1 MTAEGSDKNKTLA
14 DALPAVPDM
23 VGRYRIESVIG
34 RGAMGVVYKGYDT
47 QIDRPVAIKSL
58 RSDVISHV
66 DDRTSLLERFA
77 SEARSAGRCHHPNIV
92 TVFDYVE
99 QDASPFI
106 IMEYVSAGTLEN
118 VTKSKSLM
126 PIHQVGEIMAQ
137 LLAALGHA
145 HENGVIHRDVKPAN
159 ILCPTATTIK
169 VTDFG
174 VARIDDLGLTAHG
187 GAIGTPSYMSP
198 EQFLGQPVD
207 ARSDLFAVGVLL
219 FQLLTGTKPFKA
231 QGIPAL
237 MQKVLNEPPLQL
249 STLRPELSPL
259 MQDVIDKALAR
270 HPGDRFATA
279 AEFAGTLGTAIK
291 NVDDEATAPLD
302 LTEVVPARD
311 AGSTDASQV
320 SMSSQSDMNQ
330 TMADRMTP
338 DLLSTIE
345 LALARSIGPIAKLV
359 VRRAS
364 RESTDADQ
372 LLTTLCAEIPEAA
385 EALKFR
391 QEVARTLRRD
401 TSQAGTDAPAMPA
414 GGAVSPEEIA
424 SASEALLPVVGPMAR
439 IIAKRSADKATSR
452 SHYYQLLGESIP
464 DLPTREA
471 FLARYLR

>member
-1 MTAEGSDKNKTLA
+1 MTGEGPDSNKTVVEA
-14 DALPAVPDM
+14 QPAVPEM

-34 RGAMGVVYKGYDT
+34 RGAMGVVFKGYDT
-47 QIDRPVAIKSL
+47 QIDRAVAIKSL

-66 DDRTSLLERFA
+66 DDRASLLERFA

-126 PIHQVGEIMAQ
+126 PIHQVGEIMTQ

-279 AEFAGTLGTAIK
+279 DEFATTLSAAIK
-291 NVDDEATAPLD
+291 NIDDDETAPLD
-302 LTEVVPARD
+302 LTEIVPAKD
-311 AGSTDASQV
+311 TGSLDSSQA

-364 RESTDADQ
+364 KESTDADE

-385 EALKFR
+385 EAQKFR

-401 TSQAGTDAPAMPA
+401 TSQGATGGMAVPS

-424 SASEALLPVVGPMAR
+424 SSAEALLPLVGPMAR

-452 SHYYQLLGESIP
+452 SHYYQLLADAIP
-464 DLPTREA
+464 DMPTREA
-471 FLARYLR
+471 FIAKHLG

>member
-1 MTAEGSDKNKTLA
+1 MTAEGSDSNKTIA
-14 DALPAVPDM
+14 DTQSAVPEM

-66 DDRTSLLERFA
+66 DDRASLLERFA

-118 VTKSKSLM
+118 VTKSKALM
-126 PIHQVGEIMAQ
+126 PIHQVGEIMTQ

-145 HENGVIHRDVKPAN
+145 HDNGVIHRDVKPAN

-237 MQKVLNEPPLQL
+237 MQKVLNEPPTQL

-279 AEFAGTLGTAIK
+279 AEFARTLGAAIR

-320 SMSSQSDMNQ
+320 SMSSQSDMNR

-385 EALKFR
+385 EAQKFR

-401 TSQAGTDAPAMPA
+401 TSNAGTGTPAMKA

-424 SASEALLPVVGPMAR
+424 SAAEALLPLVGPMAR
-439 IIAKRSADKATSR
+439 IIAKRNADKATSR
-452 SHYYQLLGESIP
+452 SHYYQLLGEAIP